1 MTKSSLDVRAAG
13 CAPAASLAIAPLPTY
28 AQQQPATQQ
37 QSVSQQQSPNGV
49 DAPQRAEN
57 VDEDVDLFDTN
68 DVLWAMQTRYSGD
81 MDTICVPGVAGHV
94 LDPSQ
99 TPLYDPRVTAKG
111 TTTKTIFDCTVPFH
125 LKEHF
130 VRAQFLEG
138 DPSLWA
144 PSLFGKSEA

>member
-111 TTTKTIFDCTVPFH
+111 TTHEAWSREKSPIAFQCYEHVEFDP
-125 LKEHF
+125 
-130 VRAQFLEG
+130 VRGERPRG
-138 DPSLWA
+138 WA
-144 PSLFGKSEA
+144 PR